1 MNDDIM
7 SSFSTTKISLL
18 INLVRQSFTFCS
30 VFYKNLVS
38 THLFYFLRQIST
50 LNFNLKLL
58 IQQNYSENCLK
69 TKIAHKKHKYTYI
82 RYHSLALTRIK
93 ERRSPAKFAS
103 ERDVSTPNRSSK

>member
-38 THLFYFLRQIST
+38 THLFLFFTS
-50 LNFNLKLL
+50 NFNFKFQFETPHPAELLRKLFEN
-58 IQQNYSENCLK
+58 QNC
-69 TKIAHKKHKYTYI
+69 A
-82 RYHSLALTRIK
+82 
-93 ERRSPAKFAS
+93 
-103 ERDVSTPNRSSK
+103 